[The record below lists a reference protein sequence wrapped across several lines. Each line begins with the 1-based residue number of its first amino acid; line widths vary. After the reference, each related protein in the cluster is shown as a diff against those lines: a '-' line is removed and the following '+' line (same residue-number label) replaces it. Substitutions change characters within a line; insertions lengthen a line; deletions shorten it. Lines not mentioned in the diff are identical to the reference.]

1 MKRLAALLIL
11 AALPALAEKGAD
23 DKKGGPMK
31 EPDPKEMAAKKADH
45 MEKFLGLKPDQKAKI
60 KAILETEMAE
70 MVVLKKKMQE
80 LQRGNHEKIRAML
93 DDEQKEKLDMMRAR
107 HGMMRGHMKE
117 KFIERRERRMEMR
130 DSHGGPDREDGDDR
144 DDD

>member
-11 AALPALAEKGAD
+11 AALPAFAEKGD

-45 MEKFLGLKPDQKAKI
+45 MEKFLGLKADQKAKI

-70 MVVLKKKMQE
+70 MVVLKKKMQD

-93 DDEQKEKLDMMRAR
+93 DDEQKEKLDMMRAK

-130 DSHGGPDREDGDDR
+130 DSRGGPDR
-144 DDD
+144 DDDHDED